1 MKLLVIED
9 DASVAESVQRG
20 LTNEGFVVD
29 VASNG
34 DDGWWMATES
44 SYDLIVLDIML
55 PGRNGYLLCRDL
67 RDAGNWTPVLMLTA
81 KTGELDQ
88 VEALNLGADDYLTKP
103 FSFPVLVARVRSAL
117 RRSAHRS
124 PVPTVVGVLRTDSIC
139 RRVWANEIEVALTAR
154 EFEVLE
160 FLLRRAGQVLSKD
173 EILDGVWEFDFD
185 GNPNIVEV
193 YIARLRRKLRG
204 PAGCEVIRTVRGVG
218 YRIEAELA
226 DAD

>member
-1 MKLLVIED
+1 VKLLVVED
-9 DASVAESVQRG
+9 DASVAESVRRG

-29 VASNG
+29 VATNG

-55 PGRNGYLLCRDL
+55 PRRNGYVLCRDL
-67 RDAGNWTPVLMLTA
+67 REAGNWTPVLMLTA
-81 KTGELDQ
+81 KTGEFDQ

-117 RRSAHRS
+117 RRSERRS
-124 PVPTVVGVLRTDSIC
+124 PVPNVVGVLRTDSIR
-139 RRVWANEIEVALTAR
+139 RRVWANGVEVPLTAR

-160 FLLRRAGQVLSKD
+160 FLLRRAGEVVSKD

-193 YIARLRRKLRG
+193 YIARLRRKLRK
-204 PAGCEVIRTVRGVG
+204 PAGCEVIYTVRGAG
-218 YRIEAELA
+218 YRIEA